1 MSCTS
6 SNKYLNE
13 LYDYARESGV
23 SEIQFLSKDN
33 ISEFIKTS
41 VDAYT
46 NYPLFCNI
54 FKGPVN
60 RKTLSRMMLV
70 DYKSR
75 LHMDMIGGLT
85 SSEKYEAVIMFEPPM
100 TGKIGIRE
108 YMKVA
113 KPLDYLMLL
122 NPSFYRQEAYED
134 YSLEKRKPYLDDKT
148 WYVYVFA
155 TKKECQRKGFG
166 KPLINLLTSFAKEKG
181 YRICLETDLKE
192 NVAMYEKFGF
202 KLKDESVYKGN
213 LNHYVLLYGE

>member
-1 MSCTS
+1 MNCMS
-6 SNKYLNE
+6 NNRHLNE
-13 LYDYARESGV
+13 FYNYALESGV
-23 SEIQFLSKDN
+23 SEKCFLSPDN
-33 ISEFIKTS
+33 IREFIDTS

-46 NYPLFCNI
+46 EYPLFVNV
-54 FKGPVN
+54 FKGAVPK
-60 RKTLSRMMLV
+60 KTLWRMMHV

-85 SSEKYEAVIMFEPPM
+85 SSEKYEAVVMFEPPM

-122 NPSFYRQEAYED
+122 NPSFYRQEAYDD
-134 YSLEKRKPYLDDKT
+134 YSLGKRKPYLDDKT

-181 YRICLETDLKE
+181 YRICLETDLTE

-202 KLKDESVYKGN
+202 KLKDESVYKGS

>member
-33 ISEFIKTS
+33 ISEFIETS

-46 NYPLFCNI
+46 NYPLFCNV
-54 FKGPVN
+54 FKGSVN
-60 RKTLSRMMLV
+60 GKTLSRMMLV

-75 LHMDMIGGLT
+75 LHLDIIGGLT
-85 SSEKYEAVIMFEPPM
+85 SSESFESVIMFEPPM
-100 TGKIGIRE
+100 AKTVSVSDYI
-108 YMKVA
+108 KVA
-113 KPLDYLMLL
+113 KLSDYTMLL
-122 NPSFYRQEAYED
+122 NPTYYRQINYED
-134 YSLEKRKPYLDDKT
+134 FSYRKRLPYLDGKT
-148 WYVYVFA
+148 WYIYVFA

-181 YRICLETDLKE
+181 YRICLETDLTE

-202 KLKDESVYKGN
+202 KLKDESVYKGS
-213 LNHYVLLYGE
+213 LNHYVLLYSE